1 MVEKPAQPLSAFGIK
16 NMERY
21 GRLNKSK
28 EYGCQADGVDHARKG
43 NLAWIRKDRSD
54 IDIVPDGSEKGP
66 NP

>member
-43 NLAWIRKDRSD
+43 NLA
-54 IDIVPDGSEKGP
+54 
-66 NP
+66 